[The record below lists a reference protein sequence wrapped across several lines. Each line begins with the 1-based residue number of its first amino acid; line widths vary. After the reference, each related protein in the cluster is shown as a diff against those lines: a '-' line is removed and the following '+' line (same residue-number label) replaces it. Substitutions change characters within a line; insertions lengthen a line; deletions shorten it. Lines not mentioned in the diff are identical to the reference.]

1 MYSTVIEPKKIYVVP
16 EVIVNGNALQTKR
29 FSPPVWDKIIQPI
42 ILFENQDKW
51 NRQIFTAHIQPLLKI
66 KDSTKYIN
74 SMSVKEFQF
83 WYQDYLENI
92 LKTKITS
99 LQINYTITAYSN
111 NKLLP
116 AN

>member
-29 FSPPVWDKIIQPI
+29 FSPPVWDKIVQPI
-42 ILFENQDKW
+42 ILFESQDKW
-51 NRQIFTAHIQPLLKI
+51 NRQIFTEHIQPLLKI

-74 SMSVKEFQF
+74 SMSVKEFQL